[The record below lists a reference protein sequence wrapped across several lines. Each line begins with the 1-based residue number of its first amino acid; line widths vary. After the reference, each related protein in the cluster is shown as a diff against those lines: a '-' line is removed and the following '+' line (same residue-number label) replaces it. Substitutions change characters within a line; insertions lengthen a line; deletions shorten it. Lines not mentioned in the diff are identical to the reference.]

1 MQSRVHLGGKV
12 RSTSVLLACGLIFS
26 TCLTALTPVAAQSVS
41 QVKDE
46 SKATEPVKEP
56 VAEEVLQT
64 IPADTTRAILKQFK
78 IDNPDAREH
87 SLGLISEAFTEDASN
102 PALKLERMWVGGKG
116 TLLEITGLQRIGQS
130 NSAAIAPETLRLVNL
145 KTYQTAKLI
154 AVDGVQQILDKR
166 GGKVLLLK
174 ARDTMYLQMEPADD
188 LQAMSLNYTGWDNR
202 EAKYFDR
209 IDPRFRER
217 YETAFKS
224 ASGTGATPEQ
234 MKDFLVE
241 FVKQDPDKKAP
252 VVFLALINKMRA
264 QNTFE
269 GYYQA
274 YLLIKDPADAKAA
287 YKLVRTDEHRTKMEA
302 IAVTTLADKSRLLD
316 MNLQMNPSS
325 TKTSESDCSVGGLL
339 GLFGIRACKYNFTAN
354 RSINGFLTVQA
365 KQKGSPIKLSMG
377 TYKVTFNKELTL
389 PRWGIQESNYLGNF
403 NRRSDEKIIEQIS
416 VILSPPNYVAS
427 LPIGFG
433 SLDVVFFQR
442 GVVGGYTTYYADGD
456 AQATIRFKSMELIK

>member
-1 MQSRVHLGGKV
+1 MRLTSRSLTCGLTLSVAF
-12 RSTSVLLACGLIFS
+12 SVLTPAAAQLGNQVKADSAATEIVKGP
-26 TCLTALTPVAAQSVS
+26 ALT
-41 QVKDE
+41 
-46 SKATEPVKEP
+46 
-56 VAEEVLQT
+56 EELQT

-87 SLGLISEAFTEDASN
+87 KLGQISEAFAEDASN
-102 PALKLERMWVGGKG
+102 PALKLERMWVGSKG
-116 TLLEITGLQRIGQS
+116 TLLEITGLQRVGQP

-145 KTYQTAKLI
+145 KTFQTAKLLD
-154 AVDGVQQILDKR
+154 VDGVQQVLDKR

-174 ARDTMYLQMEPADD
+174 ARDTMYLQMEPVDD

-217 YETAFKS
+217 YDAAYTS
-224 ASGTGATPEQ
+224 ASGTSATPEQ

-241 FVKQDPDKKAP
+241 FARQDPDKKAP

-287 YKLVRTDEHRTKMEA
+287 YKLVRTDEHRAKMEA

-316 MNLQMNPSS
+316 MELTMIPSS
-325 TKTSESDCSVGGLL
+325 TSSREGDCSAGF
-339 GLFGIRACKYNFTAN
+339 FGIKTCRYNFTAN
-354 RSINGFLTVQA
+354 RVVRGNLTIRA
-365 KQKGSPIKLSMG
+365 KQSGSPIKLKMG
-377 TYKVTFNKELTL
+377 TYKVTLTKEYNL
-389 PRWGIQESNYLGNF
+389 PRWGIQESSFLGNF
-403 NRRSDEKIIEQIS
+403 NRRSNESGSESIS
-416 VILSPPNYVAS
+416 MILSPPNYSAS
-427 LPIGFG
+427 IPVNFG
-433 SLDVVFFQR
+433 NLEVVFFQR
-442 GVVGGYTTYYADGD
+442 GLLGGYTTYYADGD
-456 AQATIRFKSMELIK
+456 ANATVRFKSMELIK